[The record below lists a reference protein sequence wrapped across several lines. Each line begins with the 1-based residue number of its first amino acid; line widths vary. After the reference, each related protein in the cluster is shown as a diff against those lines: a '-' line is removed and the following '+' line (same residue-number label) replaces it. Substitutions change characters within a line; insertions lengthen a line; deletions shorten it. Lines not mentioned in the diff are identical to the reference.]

1 MPVAVTG
8 GILGRQPT
16 SVARVAVPAALVVVI
31 AVVAVLMFGG
41 GSGYTVT
48 ATFENAG
55 QLVNGNYVEVAGRP
69 VGKVESIVLDSHA
82 QARVKLSVGSGF
94 DPLHEGTTAVI
105 RASSLSGIANRYVE
119 IFPGPN
125 SAPKIQDG
133 GAIGA
138 DKTQAPVDLDQLFNT
153 LDPKTRKGL
162 QDIVQ
167 GGAAQYKGKSA
178 KAAAA
183 LRYFNPAIS
192 TSARVARELV
202 LDRSAFQR
210 FVSQTAETVSAL
222 DARRG
227 DLAALVG
234 NTNATAKAV
243 GDENVALGRAL
254 GLLPDTLRRAN
265 TTFVN
270 LRATL
275 DDLDVLV
282 NASKP
287 ATKRL
292 APLFR
297 QLRGLVG
304 DARPTIRDLR
314 LLIRRQG
321 ANNDLIELTG
331 KMPRLQKIASE
342 TFPHDIAA
350 LTQALPVISYARPYT
365 PDLTG
370 WITKFGQGANPYD
383 ANGHYA
389 RIQPIFN
396 QFNFTDTP
404 AGPTLTPLPKD
415 LAGRNGLN
423 ARNSLRC
430 PGAAMQAP
438 PDGSAPWPNDAPG
451 CDPTDVPPGP

>member
-1 MPVAVTG
+1 
-8 GILGRQPT
+8 
-16 SVARVAVPAALVVVI
+16 VVV
-31 AVVAVLMFGG
+31 VVALLMFTG

-48 ATFENAG
+48 ATFNNAG
-55 QLVNGNYVEVAGRP
+55 QLVKGNNVEVAGRP
-69 VGKVESIVLDSHA
+69 VGKVQSIELDNNA
-82 QARVKLSVGSGF
+82 QARVKIKVGSGF

-105 RASSLSGIANRYVE
+105 RAASLSGIANRYVE
-119 IFPGPN
+119 LHPGPN
-125 SAPKIQDG
+125 SAPKIEDG
-133 GAIGA
+133 GEIHA
-138 DKTQAPVDLDQLFNT
+138 DRTQAPVDLDQLFNT

-162 QDIVQ
+162 QNIVQ
-167 GGAAQYKGKSA
+167 GGATQYKGKSA

-183 LRYFNPAIS
+183 LKYFNPAIS

-202 LDRSAFQR
+202 YDRQAFQR
-210 FVSQTAETVSAL
+210 FVTNTAETVSAL
-222 DARRG
+222 EERRD
-227 DLAALVG
+227 DLAGLIS
-234 NTNATAKAV
+234 NSNATAKAI

-275 DDLDVLV
+275 NDLDVLV

-287 ATKRL
+287 ATKDL

-297 QLRGLVG
+297 QLRGLV
-304 DARPTIRDLR
+304 DDSIPTIHDLR
-314 LLIRRQG
+314 VLIRKQG
-321 ANNDLIELTG
+321 KNNDLIELTG
-331 KMPRLQKIASE
+331 KMPRLASIAKK

-350 LTQALPVISYARPYT
+350 LQKSLPVISYIRPYT

-370 WITKFGQGANPYD
+370 WITKFGQVANPYD

-389 RIQPIFN
+389 RIQPMFN
-396 QFNFTDTP
+396 QFQFTDTP
-404 AGPTLTPLPKD
+404 AGPTLVPLPDD

-430 PGAAMQAP
+430 PGAATQPA
-438 PDGSAPWPNDAPG
+438 PDGSNPWAQDSPD
-451 CDPTDVPPGP
+451 CDPTNTPPGP